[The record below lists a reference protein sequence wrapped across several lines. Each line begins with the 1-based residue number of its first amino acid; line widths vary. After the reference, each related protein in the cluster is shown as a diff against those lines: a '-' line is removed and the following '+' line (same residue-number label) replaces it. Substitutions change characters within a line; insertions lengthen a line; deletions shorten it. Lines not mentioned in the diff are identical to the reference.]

1 MRKHSTRVAPVQ
13 AFAAG
18 SREVRSAADKGGHS
32 TRCALHEG
40 SGQSPARCNKELSP
54 AAVES
59 AVATE
64 QGRSAGNRQAVQR
77 VRDCACRHPRMG
89 CGVIPLFWSLNL
101 FVRATALSFICSFK
115 KHRDGAFEAE
125 TDGST

>member
-1 MRKHSTRVAPVQ
+1 MRKHSTGVAPVS

-18 SREVRSAADKGGHS
+18 NSDVAPAANKGWHS
-32 TRCALHEG
+32 TRCASHEG
-40 SGQSPARCNKELSP
+40 SGQSP

-64 QGRSAGNRQAVQR
+64 QGRSAGNRQSEQW
-77 VRDCACRHPRMG
+77 VRDCACRYPRMG

-101 FVRATALSFICSFK
+101 FVRAAALSVVFGFK